1 MRKYIPNMITGLR
14 IAGAAVLVFLEAPQ
28 LPFLTVYALC
38 GLSDMADGAIARKL
52 ETDGRTGAVFDSTSD
67 LVFAAV
73 CAVKLL
79 PLIEPQIGLL
89 IIICIIAVIK
99 LASLATAFF
108 KTGSFGFHHTAANR
122 LTGLLL
128 FFGLPLMAVYQA
140 NLIAVIICAAAT
152 FAAVQELWINITSD
166 STESQEV

>member
-14 IAGAAVLVFLEAPQ
+14 IAGAAGLLFLEAPQ
-28 LPFLTVYALC
+28 MPFLTVYTLC
-38 GLSDMADGAIARKL
+38 GISDMADGAIARRIGTAGKA
-52 ETDGRTGAVFDSTSD
+52 GAVFDSIAD

-79 PLIEPQIGLL
+79 PLIEPQICLL
-89 IIICIIAVIK
+89 IVICIIAVIK

-108 KTGSFGFHHTAANR
+108 KNRSFGFHHTAANR

-128 FFGLPLMAVYQA
+128 FFGPPLMAVYQE
-140 NLIAVIICAAAT
+140 NLIAVITCIAAA
-152 FAAVQELWINITSD
+152 FAAVQELWINITSG
-166 STESQEV
+166 STGSQEV

>member
-14 IAGAAVLVFLEAPQ
+14 IAGAIALVFLEASQ
-28 LPFLTVYALC
+28 RPFLTVYALC

-52 ETDGRTGAVFDSTSD
+52 ETAGKTGAVFDSTAD

-79 PLIEPQIGLL
+79 PLIEPQICLL
-89 IIICIIAVIK
+89 IVICIIAVIK
-99 LASLATAFF
+99 LASLVTAFF
-108 KTGSFGFHHTAANR
+108 KNKSFGFHHTAANR

-128 FFGLPLMAVYQA
+128 FFGLPLMAIYQT
-140 NLIAVIICAAAT
+140 NLIAVIICIAAA

-166 STESQEV
+166 STGSQEV